1 MAVLPVSTCTLAM
14 VMLSVRTPSR
24 FPAPS
29 PPTSRKFTPLAPPH
43 GSSCLTGTAV
53 GLLEVL
59 SKMAL
64 AVSLPVSTVLAVSAN
79 GAITDTHSTP
89 TATPDKI
96 CPGR

>member
-1 MAVLPVSTCTLAM
+1 M

-29 PPTSRKFTPLAPPH
+29 PPTSRKFTRLRPPH

-53 GLLEVL
+53 GL
-59 SKMAL
+59 SAADAKMAL
-64 AVSLPVSTVLAVSAN
+64 AVCLPVITVLAVSAN

-89 TATPDKI
+89 TAMPDTI
-96 CPGR
+96 CPLPLSRSGPREM